1 MILQVQGQFLL
12 SQDGNVIIIKA
23 FYLLKHN
30 QYLYEGN
37 LSFASIC
44 LSGSTDVVGAIAFFP
59 HRSLKY
65 NQWHMG
71 TLLVF
76 LQHLPLWV

>member
-1 MILQVQGQFLL
+1 MILQVHGQFLL
-12 SQDGNVIIIKA
+12 SQHGNIMIIEG

-37 LSFASIC
+37 LSFSSIY
-44 LSGSTDVVGAIAFFP
+44 GSDVVDAIGFFP
-59 HRSLKY
+59 RCLLKH
-65 NQWHMG
+65 NQWHMRA
-71 TLLVF
+71 LLVF